1 MAGLGSGLQ
10 ICNGSSDVISKR
22 QIRALETE
30 LEGYGDIRPES
41 FGHDIKTVG
50 RSEFEFDYESNEPA
64 LAVIS
69 TKPLSRRRVLVDGHS
84 EVELLNYGPLFAV
97 VPSAGEHRVSVTTAS
112 SVVTPGVIGFWAIA
126 VAATLYL
133 LRSLWLWSSAPPSP
147 SGGSRDAVRWWI
159 FAPPFVREFAVPGGT
174 PSVCEPRTGRRLDV
188 KTREGS

>member
-50 RSEFEFDYESNEPA
+50 PSEFDCESNEPT

-69 TKPLSRRRVLVDGHS
+69 TKPLSQRRVLGECHND
-84 EVELLNYGPLFAV
+84 VELQSYGPVFAV
-97 VPSAGEHRVSVTTAS
+97 VPLAGEHRVSVTTAS

-133 LRSLWLWSSAPPSP
+133 LRSLWLWPSAPPSP
-147 SGGSRDAVRWWI
+147 SGGSRAAVRWRI

-174 PSVCEPRTGRRLDV
+174 PRVCEPRTGRRLDV
-188 KTREGS
+188 